1 MKNIIEVI
9 ISIIIILGVSISA
22 YSDKQISVEEEKI
35 IKEDILKLL
44 KVIAS
49 NFSNP
54 LVVQILTSQFTV
66 DIIYKAIINFL
77 LPKIKDYLQN
87 INLKSQLK

>member
-35 IKEDILKLL
+35 IKGDILKLL

-66 DIIYKAIINFL
+66 DVIYKAIINFL
-77 LPKIKDYLQN
+77 LPQIKDYLQN
-87 INLKSQLK
+87 INLKFQLK

>member
-22 YSDKQISVEEEKI
+22 YSDKQISNEEEKI
-35 IKEDILKLL
+35 IKGDILKLL

-54 LVVQILTSQFTV
+54 LVEQILTSQFTV
-66 DIIYKAIINFL
+66 DVIYKAIINFL

>member
-35 IKEDILKLL
+35 IKGDILNLL

>member
-22 YSDKQISVEEEKI
+22 YSDKQISDEEERI
-35 IKEDILKLL
+35 IKGDILKLL
-44 KVIAS
+44 KVISS

-66 DIIYKAIINFL
+66 DVIYKAIINFL
-77 LPKIKDYLQN
+77 LPQIKDYLQN

>member
-1 MKNIIEVI
+1 MKNIIEII

-22 YSDKQISVEEEKI
+22 YSDKQISNEEERI
-35 IKEDILKLL
+35 IKGDILNLL

>member
-35 IKEDILKLL
+35 IKGDILKLL
-44 KVIAS
+44 TVIAS

>member
-22 YSDKQISVEEEKI
+22 YSDKQISDEEEKT
-35 IKEDILKLL
+35 IKGDILKLL

-54 LVVQILTSQFTV
+54 LVEQILTSQFTV
-66 DIIYKAIINFL
+66 DVIYKAIINFL

>member
-35 IKEDILKLL
+35 IKGDILNLL

-54 LVVQILTSQFTV
+54 LVIQILTSQFTV

>member
-22 YSDKQISVEEEKI
+22 YSDKQISNEEERI
-35 IKEDILKLL
+35 IKGDILNLL